1 MNSSIQKQKINKKT
15 SPNSGLAQL
24 GFQANFKVGFVLGSW
39 FLIRYIWLTKS
50 PTDAKP
56 RDVVCYFKKTEQKL
70 KNKIMKIDKL
80 NKAKIPVVKINKKL
94 EEFRGKI
101 LFPKKLAL
109 ANEMLL
115 KVKLPTLEIS
125 K

>member
-1 MNSSIQKQKINKKT
+1 M
-15 SPNSGLAQL
+15 
-24 GFQANFKVGFVLGSW
+24 KV
-39 FLIRYIWLTKS
+39 
-50 PTDAKP
+50 D
-56 RDVVCYFKKTEQKL
+56 E
-70 KNKIMKIDKL
+70 L

-109 ANEMLL
+109 ANEMLSRA
-115 KVKLPTLEIS
+115 KLPNFESS

>member
-1 MNSSIQKQKINKKT
+1 MN
-15 SPNSGLAQL
+15 
-24 GFQANFKVGFVLGSW
+24 V
-39 FLIRYIWLTKS
+39 
-50 PTDAKP
+50 D
-56 RDVVCYFKKTEQKL
+56 E
-70 KNKIMKIDKL
+70 L

-109 ANEMLL
+109 ANDMLA
-115 KVKLPTLEIS
+115 KAKLPVLNQS

>member
-1 MNSSIQKQKINKKT
+1 M
-15 SPNSGLAQL
+15 
-24 GFQANFKVGFVLGSW
+24 KV
-39 FLIRYIWLTKS
+39 
-50 PTDAKP
+50 D
-56 RDVVCYFKKTEQKL
+56 E
-70 KNKIMKIDKL
+70 L

-109 ANEMLL
+109 ANEMLA
-115 KVKLPTLEIS
+115 KAKLPIVETP

>member
-1 MNSSIQKQKINKKT
+1 M
-15 SPNSGLAQL
+15 
-24 GFQANFKVGFVLGSW
+24 KV
-39 FLIRYIWLTKS
+39 
-50 PTDAKP
+50 D
-56 RDVVCYFKKTEQKL
+56 E
-70 KNKIMKIDKL
+70 L